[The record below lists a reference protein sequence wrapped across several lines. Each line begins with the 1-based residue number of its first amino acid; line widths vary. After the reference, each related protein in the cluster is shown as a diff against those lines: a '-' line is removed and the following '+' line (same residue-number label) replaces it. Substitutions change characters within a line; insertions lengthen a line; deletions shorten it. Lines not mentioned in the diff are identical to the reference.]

1 MTTSETTP
9 GDSDESNSQPR
20 IQSPRHEFSVD
31 PQVLILLTCLVRMT
45 SFVTYNLGRSSLEAL
60 PELDKNHARTTSL
73 VVKMIKDS
81 IMWWRAGYIVYTTNS
96 RLFQGCESRDHWD
109 HRSGLWYFCGERAR
123 SLTMYYIT
131 YQRRCAP
138 AGRWILGIY
147 ENWNAPDMKMNNIK
161 RTRYIHPIPRWSSI
175 LYEDIHV
182 YYFCCRKCTAW
193 FFLFAFFIFE
203 SYIDSHCKCSIYH
216 LNVGHPRVYVGRK
229 SGKSWQNV

>member
-81 IMWWRAGYIVYTTNS
+81 IM
-96 RLFQGCESRDHWD
+96 
-109 HRSGLWYFCGERAR
+109 
-123 SLTMYYIT
+123 
-131 YQRRCAP
+131 
-138 AGRWILGIY
+138 
-147 ENWNAPDMKMNNIK
+147 
-161 RTRYIHPIPRWSSI
+161 
-175 LYEDIHV
+175 
-182 YYFCCRKCTAW
+182 
-193 FFLFAFFIFE
+193 
-203 SYIDSHCKCSIYH
+203 
-216 LNVGHPRVYVGRK
+216 
-229 SGKSWQNV
+229 